1 PDSWNQRA
9 HAIKRAHAISGSGT
23 LQTHVLGDDRLH
35 DLAGAAVD
43 AVDPVVRVQA
53 GDRVLVHVAVAA
65 VQLEAAVDDAV
76 GDLGAE
82 QLGAGGL
89 GGGELAGVQG
99 LGGAVGDGLGGVH
112 LGLAGGQLELGV
124 LEVG

>member
-1 PDSWNQRA
+1 MSSSIRSRSSRSRRDWSA
-9 HAIKRAHAISGSGT
+9 SLMTCG
-23 LQTHVLGDDRLH
+23 LQAHVLRDDRLH

-43 AVDPVVRVQA
+43 AVDAVVRVQA

-82 QLGAGGL
+82 QLGTGGL
-89 GGGELAGVQG
+89 GGGELTGVQG
-99 LGGAVGDGLGGVH
+99 LRGAVG
-112 LGLAGGQLELGV
+112 
-124 LEVG
+124 